1 MRASCKESCNRCKKL
16 YTFRGGC
23 CLLQKPSCF
32 SKFYEVQ
39 DARRSIVPLFLANA
53 FSFNLLTKWVIKFW
67 NVVSF
72 SNVKNLQESQN
83 KLNLFDNRISI
94 MMSKSRAITSVL
106 TTDLYVCCLQ
116 WRTQKR
122 GGGFHGGF
130 WFRVVWWSFVFGVR
144 CLWRHNLT
152 SFPCFQT
159 NVLAK
164 FLDITMHIF
173 LHPLPLFHVVLHWT

>member
-94 MMSKSRAITSVL
+94 MMSKGREITSVL
-106 TTDLYVCCLQ
+106 TTDLCVCCLQ
-116 WRTQKR
+116 WRTQKM
-122 GGGFHGGF
+122 GGGFMGGF
-130 WFRVVWWSFVFGVR
+130 GSGSCGGHLYLVFAV
-144 CLWRHNLT
+144 CDVTIWRH
-152 SFPCFQT
+152 
-159 NVLAK
+159 
-164 FLDITMHIF
+164 
-173 LHPLPLFHVVLHWT
+173 FHVSKPTFWRSFLT